1 MIYMITMEG
10 YSAIKR
16 NKGSIHNTTWITF
29 ENMKEASH
37 HRSHII
43 FLNLYKI
50 SRIHKSIE
58 TDWESPGSMRRRDW
72 RLNSIFPLR
81 WGYHHKQYEMIVSG
95 YVTIKLYLWTPIF
108 DFEIFFKCHEIV
120 IFCFVFLKI

>member
-58 TDWESPGSMRRRDW
+58 TDWESPGSMRRRD
-72 RLNSIFPLR
+72 
-81 WGYHHKQYEMIVSG
+81 
-95 YVTIKLYLWTPIF
+95 
-108 DFEIFFKCHEIV
+108 
-120 IFCFVFLKI
+120 